1 MTTEDSAA
9 ELPEQLT
16 QIREDFLA
24 LAVRERLQLLL
35 EFSNELPELPER
47 YLDHPDLL
55 ERVEECQS
63 PVFIFVEVD
72 DASIVHLYATAPK
85 EAPTTRGFA
94 SILAQGLAGLTAEQ
108 VLAVPDD
115 YPNTIGLTE
124 AVSPLRIR
132 GMTAL
137 LGRTKRQVREKLV
150 VKEPRLRR
158 PTARQMSVTGWS
170 VVRSSAA
177 ARSRLSR
184 YCVMSPPCSG
194 DTRMVP
200 GLAKRSP
207 ESRVRVVSS
216 RKARCPG
223 SWPGVCS
230 ARSRQGGSPASAA
243 ATRMQPSPPLA
254 VPAVSRP
261 PHPPRLCLSPSSGDP
276 TVCDLIRLSGAS
288 LKRPV

>member
-1 MTTEDSAA
+1 MTTEHSAT
-9 ELPEQLT
+9 ELPEQLA

-55 ERVEECQS
+55 ERFEECQS

-72 DASIVHLYATAPK
+72 DASMVHLYATAPK

-150 VKEPRLRR
+150 
-158 PTARQMSVTGWS
+158 A
-170 VVRSSAA
+170 
-177 ARSRLSR
+177 
-184 YCVMSPPCSG
+184 
-194 DTRMVP
+194 
-200 GLAKRSP
+200 
-207 ESRVRVVSS
+207 
-216 RKARCPG
+216 
-223 SWPGVCS
+223 
-230 ARSRQGGSPASAA
+230 
-243 ATRMQPSPPLA
+243 
-254 VPAVSRP
+254 
-261 PHPPRLCLSPSSGDP
+261 
-276 TVCDLIRLSGAS
+276 
-288 LKRPV
+288 